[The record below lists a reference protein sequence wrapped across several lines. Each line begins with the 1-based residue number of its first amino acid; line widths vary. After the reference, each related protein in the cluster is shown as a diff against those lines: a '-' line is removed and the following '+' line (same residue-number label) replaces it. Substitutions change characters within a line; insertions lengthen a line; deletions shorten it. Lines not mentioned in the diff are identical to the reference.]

1 MRLHRCLRRT
11 HLWALVC
18 LMTLVGIGADVRIGR
33 ASSLDDLIPGL
44 YGGSLPTTTNPGFA
58 PPEGQPLQFGS
69 QFKSLSGALAAAR
82 SQAPV
87 PSASGAFRFGWDSE
101 LDTFVRSDQSLG
113 SMFAERAQTLGRY
126 TGTFS
131 VAYTRV
137 DYDSFEGTSLNHL
150 TFSQPAVSPDQL
162 SGLPPSDQAKYGN
175 DLLRTRLNL
184 GLSYDLLF
192 LTAAFGVTDTID
204 VGMALSINHAHMNG
218 SAVTTIENP
227 DGTPGNSFFA
237 LNAQGQL
244 DAPSGQVCAGALLPT
259 CASDGFSESVW
270 GTGDLFLRGK
280 WHFYD
285 TPYVDLATVA
295 TLTLPTGNASDFLGF
310 YDPTFTPL
318 LVASKS
324 FGLVA
329 PHLNLGYSFRS
340 GKDVSQALWVVGAD
354 VRATRWLTLFSDFL
368 GFHDDKRDGIND
380 DVYQS
385 ALGFKVNP
393 IDRFVLGAGF
403 QFPLND
409 AGIRADVI
417 YTTQIEYTF

>member
-1 MRLHRCLRRT
+1 MGR
-11 HLWALVC
+11 WARVC
-18 LMTLVGIGADVRIGR
+18 LMALAGLGAHAGVGR
-33 ASSLDDLIPGL
+33 ASSLDNLIPGL

-58 PPEGQPLQFGS
+58 PPEGQPLQFGK

-82 SQAPV
+82 SQVPV
-87 PSASGAFRFGWDSE
+87 PSASGAFRFGWDPE

-113 SMFAERAQTLGRY
+113 SMFAERAQTLGRH
-126 TGTFS
+126 TGTVS
-131 VAYTRV
+131 LAYTRI
-137 DYDSFEGTSLNHL
+137 DFDSFEGTSLNNL
-150 TFSQPAVSPDQL
+150 RFSQPAVSPDQL
-162 SGLPPSDQAKYGN
+162 SGLPPSDQVKFGN
-175 DLLRTRLNL
+175 DQMRTRLNL

-204 VGMALSINHAHMNG
+204 ASMALSINHAHMNG
-218 SAVTTIENP
+218 SAVTTIDNP

-244 DAPSGQVCAGALLPT
+244 DAPSGRICTGALLPK
-259 CASDGFSESVW
+259 CATDGFSESAW

-285 TPYVDLATVA
+285 TQYADLAAVA
-295 TLTLPTGNASDFLGF
+295 TLTLPTGNANNLLGF

-324 FGLVA
+324 FGPVS
-329 PHLNLGYSFRS
+329 PHLNLGYAFRS
-340 GKDVSQALWVVGAD
+340 DKDVSQALWVAGAD
-354 VRATRWLTLFSDFL
+354 VRATGWLTVFSDFL
-368 GFHDDKRDGIND
+368 GFHDDNRDGIND
-380 DVYQS
+380 DIYQS
-385 ALGFKVNP
+385 AVGFKVNP

-417 YTTQIEYTF
+417 YSTQIEYTF